1 MLEPGDMVFNKIENE
16 VQLVIEVEPA
26 HLVDFAIL
34 DIDNALTMAH
44 DGEMLWYPVT
54 FLTEPPKKVGDNETW

>member
-16 VQLVIEVEPA
+16 VQLVIEVERA
-26 HLVDFAIL
+26 RQFSLIDT
-34 DIDNALTMAH
+34 DNALTMAL
-44 DGEMLWYPVT
+44 DGELLRYPVT

>member
-16 VQLVIEVEPA
+16 VQLVIEFEEA
-26 HLVDFAIL
+26 REYAL
-34 DIDNALTMAH
+34 IDTDQALTMAL
-44 DGEMLWYPVT
+44 DGELLWYPVT

>member
-1 MLEPGDMVFNKIENE
+1 MMLEPGDMVFNKIEHG

-26 HLVDFAIL
+26 REFAII
-34 DIDNALTMAH
+34 DTDNALTMAH

-54 FLTEPPKKVGDNETW
+54 FLAEPPKKAGDDEAW